1 MKLQIMTVQTVIDAT
16 LLGWRR
22 ARKQGGEALEK
33 VAQRS
38 CECPSSGCVQGQ
50 FGWGTGHPDLAGGS
64 PAHETELKLDDF
76 QVPSNAS
83 CMIL

>member
-33 VAQRS
+33 VAQRGRG
-38 CECPSSGCVQGQ
+38 CPIPGDIQGQ
-50 FGWGTGHPDLAGGS
+50 AGWSSEHLMELQVSLFTAG
-64 PAHETELKLDDF
+64 ELDQMTFKGNF
-76 QVPSNAS
+76 Q
-83 CMIL
+83 LT